1 MEMAGDEIVADGGSS
16 EIVAGEENS
25 RESAGEKKGNGA
37 EREKHG
43 GVELHAS
50 VPERAEPTDQQDGGG
65 ESERRS
71 QQGKDQRRKRIHAAG
86 KHVLA
91 PNAKTEN
98 ADAAQR
104 QNNEAFL
111 PHRLAGKR
119 GNQMRDEAKAREHGH
134 VDFRV
139 REKPEQALPQNGNGV
154 RYDSGRLT
162 RNEIQHWKKVRAQ
175 ESIREQADASR
186 QQNAENQQAQDGVD
200 EPGPNGEWQP
210 GKRHAL
216 GAQVDGSDAEV

>member
-25 RESAGEKKGNGA
+25 RESAGEKKGNEA

-91 PNAKTEN
+91 PDAKTEN

-104 QNNEAFL
+104 QDNEAFL

-119 GNQMRDEAKAREHGH
+119 GNQMGDEAKAREHGNI
-134 VDFRV
+134 DFGL
-139 REKPEQALPQNGNGV
+139 REKPEEALPKNGNSV
-154 RYDSGRLT
+154 RDNAGRLIGD
-162 RNEIQHWKKVRAQ
+162 EIQR
-175 ESIREQADASR
+175 
-186 QQNAENQQAQDGVD
+186 
-200 EPGPNGEWQP
+200 
-210 GKRHAL
+210 
-216 GAQVDGSDAEV
+216 